1 MAAPWAMISSSVA
14 GRGNRCESDHSG
26 PPAVAAPSDTWRQLA
41 AGVDAHSVRRE
52 NRPVGADLQ
61 TNLVSEISRLRA
73 SIDRA
78 AAAAEITLTGHPPA
92 SADDD
97 PRSPLAEYEELCRQ
111 LAALR
116 ERVAVAEYRNEG
128 PRALRAELATL
139 LFFGRTLQADA
150 DNWRSALEAQI
161 KELERPRTA
170 ARQEREGLAA
180 EREKLARCRDALQSA
195 ILQTAARMAQQDR
208 GECRRTVPVFTL
220 DEGLTVCSVSVSCPR
235 RGLRFARLWLVTLNG
250 SHDVL
255 VRRE

>member
-161 KELERPRTA
+161 KNSSDREPPHARSGKDWLPSARSLRDVVTHCSRQFFKRPHEWRSKTA
-170 ARQEREGLAA
+170 ENAA
-180 EREKLARCRDALQSA
+180 ERYPCLRSTRASPSAQYRCLVPEEGFDS
-195 ILQTAARMAQQDR
+195 R
-208 GECRRTVPVFTL
+208 GY
-220 DEGLTVCSVSVSCPR
+220 
-235 RGLRFARLWLVTLNG
+235 G
-250 SHDVL
+250 S
-255 VRRE
+255 